1 MPLSQEAEGG
11 IMSERLGDMLLHVG
25 ALTQAQLEEVL
36 SAQSIYGGR
45 LGTNLVEMGL
55 VSEEDLAR
63 LLNEKLGVPSV
74 DAASLERVP
83 ESVLAILPVEKVRR
97 FQVLPIALDGKK
109 LTLAMADPS
118 DFSAIE
124 ELGFFTGMVIVPRVC
139 SELRLAMALERYY
152 GIKRTLHFI
161 PVSGGV
167 RTRMVNLSREN
178 AGLGPSEARHASI
191 PAPDPRTDSG
201 TPAPSPGQN
210 AVRSSE
216 QSTVRGE
223 VPGAFPGPTRGATQ
237 GAFKGVTR
245 SATRGSGRRVGMEA
259 LAAKFAAASAEAE
272 VVAALMSYLQEE
284 FDRAGFLSL
293 RRGSAVGVQ
302 AVTEGTV
309 VLTFAGT
316 VFGLENAALLKR
328 VLQEKAPYL
337 GKLPENGT
345 EGQILA
351 KIGGR
356 SGALALL
363 LPLVIRGENVA
374 FLLVEDENG
383 RLGPG
388 LFDLQRV
395 VAKAE
400 LAFEML
406 GIRKKI
412 GLV

>member
-1 MPLSQEAEGG
+1 
-11 IMSERLGDMLLHVG
+11 MSERLGDMLLHVG

-83 ESVLAILPVEKVRR
+83 ESVLAILSAEKVRR
-97 FQVLPIALDGKK
+97 FQVLPIALDGKR

-139 SELRLAMALERYY
+139 SELRISLALERYY

-167 RTRMVNLSREN
+167 RTRMINMTREN
-178 AGLGPSEARHASI
+178 AGLGPSEARYASL
-191 PAPDPRTDSG
+191 PAPDIRAGSG
-201 TPAPSPGQN
+201 TLAPSASRN
-210 AVRSSE
+210 AVQSSE
-216 QSTVRGE
+216 QSSVKSE
-223 VPGAFPGPTRGATQ
+223 AQ
-237 GAFKGVTR
+237 SAFKGATRDAVQSAFNGVTQ
-245 SATRGSGRRVGMEA
+245 SATRGTDWSRVGIEA

-272 VVAALMSYLQEE
+272 VVTALMSYIQKE

-302 AVTEGTV
+302 AVTEGAV
-309 VLTFAGT
+309 VSTFAGS

-337 GKLPENGT
+337 GKLPETGT
-345 EGQILA
+345 EGQMLA
-351 KIGGR
+351 EIGGR
-356 SGALALL
+356 PGGAVLL

>member
-1 MPLSQEAEGG
+1 
-11 IMSERLGDMLLHVG
+11 MSERLGDMLLHVG
-25 ALTQAQLEEVL
+25 VLTQAQLEEVL

-97 FQVLPIALDGKK
+97 FQVLPIALDGKR

-139 SELRLAMALERYY
+139 SELRLSLALERYY

-167 RTRMVNLSREN
+167 RTRMINLTREN
-178 AGLGPSEARHASI
+178 AGLGPTEARYASL
-191 PAPDPRTDSG
+191 PAPDIRADSG
-201 TPAPSPGQN
+201 TPSVTRNPVP
-210 AVRSSE
+210 SSE
-216 QSTVRGE
+216 QSTVKSEAQSVFKGAARE
-223 VPGAFPGPTRGATQ
+223 VIQ
-237 GAFKGVTR
+237 SAFKGVTQ
-245 SATRGSGRRVGMEA
+245 SATQGTDGRRVGIEA

-272 VVAALMSYLQEE
+272 VVTALMAYIQEE
-284 FDRAGFLSL
+284 FDRGGFLSL

-302 AVTEGTV
+302 AVTEGSV
-309 VLTFAGT
+309 VPTFAGS

-337 GKLPENGT
+337 GKLPETGT

-356 SGALALL
+356 PGGAVLL